1 MILRPGVFLQNRYE
15 ILDLIGSGGMSEVY
29 RAHCHK
35 LNRDVAIKVLKKE
48 FGADDEFVRKFKME
62 AQAAGALNH
71 QNIVNIYDVVDEE
84 ELHYIVMELVE
95 GITLKNY
102 IDQKGRLE
110 TDEAVDYA
118 VKIAEG
124 LKAAHARGIIHR
136 DVKPQNVILSE
147 NHNIKVADF
156 GIARTVT
163 AQTAS
168 TAQAMG
174 SVHYIS
180 PEQAKGEFTDARSD
194 IYSLG
199 ITIYEMVTGKL
210 PFTGDTAVS
219 VALAHVNDDVTPPS
233 VYNPTLPVGLEKV
246 ILKCM
251 DKDAD
256 CRYQD
261 ADSLISDLQFVA
273 AHPGEIPP
281 GIFGDAPTGGT
292 KPISRKDLASIRN
305 NDKSRLSSRRK
316 AERLEE
322 EEGDEHD
329 DNSLNRLLLGAAIV
343 LVLAVLAAGVYLLSE
358 LGLIGR
364 RPEPE
369 TTAVVESTEQTG
381 GLSQKETFM
390 PYIIGLSQEA
400 AQEKLAESDLT
411 LTVTDR
417 QYSEQ
422 FAEDLVMDQK
432 PAAGDVV
439 ARYSRVN
446 VTLSL
451 GSERFDVTELGLAGM
466 LLEDAQEALTQK
478 GLKSMVVEEYS
489 DTVEKGRISSFS
501 PAQAKKGET
510 VTLAVSIGPEIKTVQ
525 VPNLTGNSEAAAK
538 EALSKR
544 GLRAGNIGRVNSD
557 TVAEGLVISQGTNVG
572 ETVEQGTAVDFV
584 VSIGPAESIPET
596 ETAFIVEPIEGDP
609 NSRYVASIN
618 NTYELSNLIGP
629 GSASTSVTIMIR
641 LRQEVGGSIVYKTL
655 MEPRTVTADTILP
668 VRFRAIE
675 GTYGVDTG
683 SVEVVNVDTDTVLK
697 SYDVQFF
704 KVQ

>member
-15 ILDLIGSGGMSEVY
+15 IIDLIGSGGMSEVY

-48 FGADDEFVRKFKME
+48 FGSDDEFVRKFKME
-62 AQAAGALNH
+62 AQAAGALNN

-110 TDEAVDYA
+110 TDEAIDYA

-124 LKAAHARGIIHR
+124 LKAAHSRGIIHR
-136 DVKPQNVILSE
+136 DVKPQNVILAE

-168 TAQAMG
+168 SDQAMG

-256 CRYQD
+256 RRYQD

-273 AHPGEIPP
+273 AHPDEIPP
-281 GIFGDAPTGGT
+281 GIFGDAPSGGT

-322 EEGDEHD
+322 EEEDEHD
-329 DNSLNRLLLGAAIV
+329 SGLNRLLLGAALI
-343 LVLAVLAAGVYLLSE
+343 LVIAVLAAGGYLLSE

-369 TTAVVESTEQTG
+369 TTAAVESTEQTG
-381 GLSQKETFM
+381 GISQKETFM

-400 AQEKLAESDLT
+400 AEAKLAENDLT

-432 PAAGDVV
+432 PPAGDVV

-451 GSERFDVTELGLAGM
+451 GSERIDVTEFGLAGM
-466 LLEDAQEALTQK
+466 LLEDAQAVLTEN
-478 GLKSMVVEEYS
+478 GLKNMVVEEYS
-489 DTVEKGRISSFS
+489 DTVEKGRITSYS

-525 VPNLTGNSEAAAK
+525 VPNLTGSSEAAAK
-538 EALSKR
+538 EALTKR
-544 GLRAGNIGRVNSD
+544 GLTAGSIGRVNSD
-557 TVAEGLVISQGTNVG
+557 TVAEGLVISQAINVG
-572 ETVEQGTAVDFV
+572 ETVEQGTAVNFV

-609 NSRYVASIN
+609 NARYVASIN